1 MSYYTLLARKIKK
14 KESLRNGDL
23 QIKRHIK
30 KTGTWAGFLR
40 FGETIDSYK
49 VISKKS
55 IKTGT

>member
-1 MSYYTLLARKIKK
+1 MPYYTLLARKIKK

-30 KTGTWAGFLR
+30 KTGTWACSLR
-40 FGETIDSYK
+40 LIEIIGSYK

>member
-1 MSYYTLLARKIKK
+1 MPHYTLLVRKIKK

-30 KTGTWAGFLR
+30 KTGTWACFLR
-40 FGETIDSYK
+40 LIETIGSYK